1 MNDFGNYL
9 RKLRGKRTLREM
21 EQLTGLS
28 HSYLHTLE
36 KGIDPRSKKERKPTP
51 EVLQKLA
58 STLSI
63 DYYELLEKAGYVNK
77 NDFFIQETSEVVKLH
92 TGNELANR
100 DAHYPTLSENSLHAR
115 EISQETESYL
125 DDLSIFL
132 NKDVITYYGHL
143 LTKEERDKIS
153 EMLERMFPQY
163 VKN

>member
-77 NDFFIQETSEVVKLH
+77 NDFFIQETSEGVKLH

-100 DAHYPTLSENSLHAR
+100 DAPYPTLSENSLHAR

-132 NKDVITYYGHL
+132 NKDVITYYGHR

-163 VKN
+163 VKD